1 MTMHGDVTELLEQWQ
16 RGDEAAL
23 GQVLPIVYEELRRVA
38 HVHLHREPVGHVLQT
53 TALVHEAYIRLVNLD
68 RMTFESRT
76 HFFAVAARFM
86 RRILVDI
93 ARHDRSLKHG
103 GEVRF
108 VSLDS
113 VVVGGFAPNM
123 DLLVL
128 NTALDE
134 LGALDPRLCRVVE
147 LRFFV
152 GLTMAETAGALDIS
166 RATAE
171 RDWAIARAWLHQRL
185 TNADGIRSEP
195 SPSLTP

>member
-1 MTMHGDVTELLEQWQ
+1 MHGDVTELLEQWQ

-23 GQVLPIVYEELRRVA
+23 DQVLPIVYEELRRVA
-38 HVHLHREPVGHVLQT
+38 HAHLHREPVGHVLQT

-93 ARHDRSLKHG
+93 ARHDRSQKRG

-152 GLTMAETAGALDIS
+152 GLTMAETASALDLS
-166 RATAE
+166 RATVE

-185 TNADGIRSEP
+185 TDANSIRSEP
-195 SPSLTP
+195 LTP